1 MSNIGNSSPV
11 RFTPDLLRRPIL
23 SVASFGAFDPQTPP
37 RGENGCPAF
46 KGAADFFAACI
57 FMLVA
62 APIIA
67 VLAIVIKIASPGP
80 AFYSQ
85 TRLGLR
91 GRPFQI
97 WKLRTMFHNCEAVTG
112 PVWSGKN
119 DRRVTP
125 IGRILRDTHLDE
137 LPQLWNVL
145 RGEMSLVGPRP
156 ERPEIARRIETEVP
170 GFGLRLRVKPGLT
183 GLAQLW
189 LPPDEEI
196 ADVSHKLAQDLF
208 YLRYQGP
215 LLDLRILMS
224 TAFHFIGA
232 GFGCV
237 SKMLLAGSGPAVR
250 HEAIQAEMAN
260 YSASRLTI
268 SNSISASEPELSGA
282 LAELSVAA

>member
-11 RFTPDLLRRPIL
+11 GFAPDLWRRPIL
-23 SVASFGAFDPQTPP
+23 SVASFEAFDPQTPP
-37 RGENGCPAF
+37 RGENGYPAF
-46 KGAADFFAACI
+46 KAAADFLAACI
-57 FMLVA
+57 LMLLA

-67 VLAIVIKIASPGP
+67 VLAILIKLASPGP

-91 GRPFQI
+91 GRTFQI

-112 PVWSGKN
+112 PVWSGRN

-156 ERPEIARRIETEVP
+156 ERPEMARRIETEVP

-189 LPPDEEI
+189 LPPDVAI

-250 HEAIQAEMAN
+250 HEAIQAEIAN
-260 YSASRLTI
+260 FSASRLTI
-268 SNSISASEPELSGA
+268 SNSISAPEPELSGA